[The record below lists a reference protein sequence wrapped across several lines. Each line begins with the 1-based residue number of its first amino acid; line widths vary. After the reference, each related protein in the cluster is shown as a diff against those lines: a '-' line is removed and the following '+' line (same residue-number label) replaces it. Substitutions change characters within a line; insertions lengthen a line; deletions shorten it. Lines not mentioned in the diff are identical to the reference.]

1 LLGNDVVD
9 LGDPETAE
17 AALHP
22 RFDARVFAPAER
34 AQLAASRERARLRFV
49 LWAAKEAAWKAARR
63 SGLTLPFHPAAV
75 ETALRPAREGGF
87 EGAATLAGAA
97 FAVRV
102 EVSGDAVHA
111 VARAPSLAPTRLV
124 ASLGRLHGAGP
135 TAESAGARALALD
148 LASAALAAPRAAP
161 GAPRAAPGALRAALA
176 IVSSGRLP
184 ELRLAGH
191 PVEAVLSLAHHGR
204 FAAAAI
210 ALPARCA
217 PRAA

>member
-1 LLGNDVVD
+1 MLGNDVVD
-9 LGDPETAE
+9 LGDPETVE

-34 AQLAASRERARLRFV
+34 AQLAASRERTRLRFV

-63 SGLTLPFHPAAV
+63 SGLTLPFHPVEV

-87 EGAATLAGAA
+87 EGAATLAGAW

-111 VARAPSLAPTRLV
+111 VARAPSLALSRVV

-148 LASAALAAPRAAP
+148 LASAALV
-161 GAPRAAPGALRAALA
+161 APRAAPGALRAALA

-191 PVEAVLSLAHHGR
+191 PVETVLSLAHHGR

-210 ALPARCA
+210 ALPARSA